1 MLESS
6 TGDLNLSMRDIHIK
20 SSQPEKTV
28 PLLKDAIERERK
40 LILHSISVTKT
51 RIDNLTVSLNVSVP
65 QILRGEVTRT
75 PENEQGLL
83 ELEGELAILQHLEEE
98 LSNIEELQVCP

>member
-1 MLESS
+1 M
-6 TGDLNLSMRDIHIK
+6 
-20 SSQPEKTV
+20 
-28 PLLKDAIERERK
+28 
-40 LILHSISVTKT
+40 
-51 RIDNLTVSLNVSVP
+51 IDNLTASLNVSIP

>member
-1 MLESS
+1 
-6 TGDLNLSMRDIHIK
+6 MRDIHIK

-51 RIDNLTVSLNVSVP
+51 KVDNLTASLNISVP

-75 PENEQGLL
+75 PENEQELL
-83 ELEGELAILQHLEEE
+83 ELEGELAILQHLEGE
-98 LSNIEELQVCP
+98 LANIEELQVCP

>member
-1 MLESS
+1 
-6 TGDLNLSMRDIHIK
+6 MRDIHIK

-51 RIDNLTVSLNVSVP
+51 KVDNLTASLNISVP
-65 QILRGEVTRT
+65 RILRGEVTRT
-75 PENEQGLL
+75 PENEQELL
-83 ELEGELAILQHLEEE
+83 ELEGELAILQHLEGE

>member
-1 MLESS
+1 
-6 TGDLNLSMRDIHIK
+6 MRDIHIK

-28 PLLKDAIERERK
+28 SLLKDAIERERK

-51 RIDNLTVSLNVSVP
+51 RIGNLTASLNVSVP
-65 QILRGEVTRT
+65 QILQGEVTRT
-75 PENEQGLL
+75 PENEQELL
-83 ELEGELAILQHLEEE
+83 ELEGELAILQHLEGE